1 MEDKKSQI
9 ISDYEYIFDKIKTML
24 GHIARN
30 NSDFKCSCCL
40 DTADDLLL
48 MAAELIGKD
57 AAGILETEYRRELDG
72 EDEE

>member
-9 ISDYEYIFDKIKTML
+9 ISDYEYIFDKIKMML

-40 DTADDLLL
+40 DTADDLLS

-57 AAGILETEYRRELDG
+57 AAGILETEYRRELEG

>member
-1 MEDKKSQI
+1 MEDKKKEI
-9 ISDYEYIFDKIKTML
+9 ISDYEYIFDKIKMML

-40 DTADDLLL
+40 DTADDLLS
-48 MAAELIGKD
+48 MAAELIGAD
-57 AAGILETEYRRELDG
+57 AAGILETEYRKELEG